1 MDAKVVW
8 LFVFVLLYWGYCIF
22 WGVKGALTSRTAS
35 DYFIAGRGISIWVF
49 VLAAT
54 ATSFSGWTFMGHPGL
69 IYRDGL
75 PYAYASFYAITIP
88 FTGVLFLKRQ
98 WMIGKRFGFV
108 TPGEMLSDYFRSDTI
123 RILVVIVALVFSVPY
138 LGVQLRASGFLFNV
152 LTDGM
157 LDVNF
162 GMWVLSAVV
171 IIYVASG
178 GLRAVAY
185 VDTMQCVLLAV
196 GIVAIGIIAL
206 SHVGGMGR
214 MIDGIAALSEDDRR
228 AGAAAVAALE
238 TRGLTYSEAQA
249 RIAAAADDPALAAEA
264 AELTPLVA
272 EAKRVTPDGYSHY
285 IAIPGVIQF
294 VDAGSKA
301 QGGAWTGIMVLAYMF
316 ALMGIQS
323 APAFT
328 MWAFSNRTPRPFA
341 PQQVW
346 ASSFGIGLI
355 LFVFTAFQGMG
366 GHFLGAD
373 LDFHAA
379 HPDKTAESANRLQAS
394 VIESAYREDV
404 TDALDGAEV
413 GSIVAAAL
421 EIYRQSGAIPSF
433 GDLAAG
439 EGDGATAAA
448 KLVAWHESGGAESG
462 EDAGR
467 FDAAAAP
474 ALIDLMNSEGKQG
487 MLVPQMINLV
497 AGVAPWLV
505 GLLSVC
511 ALAAMQ
517 STGAAYMSTAGG
529 MLTRDLLKHYIMP
542 AATHAQQKLFGRL
555 GVVAIVLAALVVAT
569 VSSDAL
575 VLLGGLAVAYGFQ
588 MWPALIA
595 VCWWPWLT
603 RAGVT
608 LGLIAGLVAVTLTET
623 IGQQLGVTAW
633 GRWPL
638 TIHSAG
644 WGILFNFGVAIL
656 VSAVTQNKADLD
668 HKMLFHGF
676 LREHAGLPENK
687 RHLAPRAWALAL
699 IWFLF
704 AIGPGAVIGN
714 TVFGSPN
721 DPSSWLFGIPSI
733 WAWQVLWWAIGVFM
747 MWFLAYKMELSTVPS
762 REVEALRDDIGDVSL
777 AAGKA

>member
-1 MDAKVVW
+1 MDAKIVW
-8 LFVFVLLYWGYCIF
+8 LFVFVLLYWAYCIF

-88 FTGVLFLKRQ
+88 FTGVMFLKRQ

-108 TPGEMLSDYFRSDTI
+108 TPGEMLSDYFRSDSI

-185 VDTMQCVLLAV
+185 VDTVQCLLLAG
-196 GIVAIGIIAL
+196 GIIAIGIIAL
-206 SHVGGMGR
+206 VYVGGMGR
-214 MIDGIAALSEDDRR
+214 MVDGIAALSQEDQRV
-228 AGAAAVAALE
+228 GSEAVAALE
-238 TRGLTYSEAQA
+238 ERGLTYTQAQA
-249 RIAAAADDPALAAEA
+249 RVGAAAASPDDEALAAEA
-264 AELTPLVA
+264 AELRPLVA
-272 EAKRVTPDGYSHY
+272 AAKRVTPDGYSHY
-285 IAIPGVIQF
+285 VAIPGVIQF
-294 VDAGSKA
+294 VDAGGKA

-328 MWAFSNRTPRPFA
+328 MWAFSNRSPKPFA

-355 LFVFTAFQGMG
+355 LFAFTAIQGMG
-366 GHFLGAD
+366 SHLLGTDLAFYKAHPERVAESVTPVQANIVASTYRENVTQVLETAD
-373 LDFHAA
+373 L
-379 HPDKTAESANRLQAS
+379 TA
-394 VIESAYREDV
+394 IV
-404 TDALDGAEV
+404 T
-413 GSIVAAAL
+413 AAL
-421 EIYRQSGAIPSF
+421 AAWRDGDAVPTF
-433 GDLAAG
+433 GDIAAG
-439 EGDGATAAA
+439 EGPAAEAAA
-448 KLVAWHESGGAESG
+448 RLVAWHEGGT
-462 EDAGR
+462 

-474 ALIDLMNSEGKQG
+474 ALVDVMNSQGKQG
-487 MLVPQMINLV
+487 MLVPQLINLI
-497 AGVAPWLV
+497 ADVAPWLV

-529 MLTRDLLKHYIMP
+529 MLTRDLLKHYILP
-542 AATHAQQKLFGRL
+542 AATHAQQKLFGRI
-555 GVVAIVLAALVVAT
+555 GVIAIVVAALVVAT

-595 VCWWPWLT
+595 ICWWPWLT

-608 LGLIAGLVAVTLTET
+608 LGLVAGLVAVTLTES

-644 WGILFNFGVAIL
+644 WGILFNLGVAIV
-656 VSAVTQNKADLD
+656 VSALTQNEADHD
-668 HKMLFHGF
+668 HKMVFHGF
-676 LREHAGLPENK
+676 LREHAGLPESK
-687 RHLAPRAWALAL
+687 RHLIPRAWAIAL
-699 IWFLF
+699 VWFLF
-704 AIGPGAVIGN
+704 AIGPGAVVGN
-714 TVFGSPN
+714 TIFGAPN
-721 DPSSWLFGIPSI
+721 DPASWMFGIPSI
-733 WAWQVLWWAIGVFM
+733 WAWQIVWWALGVFM

-762 REVEALRDDIGDVSL
+762 REVEALQEDIGDAQL
-777 AAGKA
+777 AAAGKS